1 MKILRYIATL
11 LIIAH
16 ATNGISAQTIA
27 DAWVNMP
34 AHIMPLIGKN
44 ARLDMID
51 LYKAGMS
58 AKIPTFT
65 GDTVH
70 LSALGNTYLNLRT
83 SKASTIQL
91 KQIKSGKK
99 LLYVI
104 ITTVEG
110 PVPNSHINLYD
121 TNWQAIDTKKH
132 FTPVSVANFINLPNK
147 LRKERTALTHKI
159 LIPTIQYSM
168 NDSTNNIIARPSFL
182 QTLDNDTRLEIEQ
195 DFHKQLTL
203 QWKAKKWK
211 LAQQP
216 PKQP

>member
-99 LLYVI
+99 I
-104 ITTVEG
+104 II
-110 PVPNSHINLYD
+110 PNML
-121 TNWQAIDTKKH
+121 
-132 FTPVSVANFINLPNK
+132 F
-147 LRKERTALTHKI
+147 
-159 LIPTIQYSM
+159 
-168 NDSTNNIIARPSFL
+168 
-182 QTLDNDTRLEIEQ
+182 
-195 DFHKQLTL
+195 
-203 QWKAKKWK
+203 
-211 LAQQP
+211 
-216 PKQP
+216 